1 MKVGDLVGMNNP
13 VDQVVWQNKVGLV
26 ISFYDDDEVYHC
38 RMAYVLLHGEDE
50 LYDFPVS
57 CLEVLNAIE

>member
-13 VDQVVWQNKVGLV
+13 VDQVVWQNKVGLI
-26 ISFYDDDEVYHC
+26 ISFYDDNEVYHC

-50 LYDFPVS
+50 IYDFPVS
-57 CLEVLNAIE
+57 CLEVLSAVA

>member
-13 VDQVVWQNKVGLV
+13 IDQVVWQDKIGLV

-38 RMAYVLLHGEDE
+38 KMAYVLLYGENE

-57 CLEVLNAIE
+57 CLEVLNAVM

>member
-13 VDQVVWQNKVGLV
+13 VDQVVWQDKVGII

-38 RMAYVLLHGEDE
+38 RMAYVLLQGENE
-50 LYDFPVS
+50 FYEFPTN
-57 CLEVLNAIE
+57 CLEVLSAAA

>member
-13 VDQVVWQNKVGLV
+13 VDQVVWQNKVGL
-26 ISFYDDDEVYHC
+26 IINFYDDNEVYHS

-50 LYDFPVS
+50 IYDFPVS
-57 CLEVLNAIE
+57 CLEVLSAVE